1 MDGEL
6 QRTKTRAH
14 LAAPFMWLEDVR
26 SRFPGSGL
34 HRWEIIGDYWRQG
47 SCLSLVGMA
56 TGCPA
61 ATKFGLLGLWP
72 NPMHYK
78 GLGKDTF
85 QILNLCFNW
94 FLFIIQ
100 LISLPQIS
108 HAIWLYP
115 SPEYFF
121 ISRNTHISFH
131 SDLGIT
137 GASSVGWCISLAGH
151 AFTRCRLGQDL
162 CDVGIRKSEVNTET
176 RNPRCDILW
185 KGCFNMF

>member
-1 MDGEL
+1 MEKMLLVCTSADHSSARKRIWVGTSMDGEL

-78 GLGKDTF
+78 GLGKDAF
-85 QILNLCFNW
+85 QILNYVWIDFCLSFNW
-94 FLFIIQ
+94 SRFLRYLTLFGYIPLQNIFSSVEIHTFPFT
-100 LISLPQIS
+100 LISVSLVLP
-108 HAIWLYP
+108 L
-115 SPEYFF
+115 
-121 ISRNTHISFH
+121 
-131 SDLGIT
+131 
-137 GASSVGWCISLAGH
+137 
-151 AFTRCRLGQDL
+151 
-162 CDVGIRKSEVNTET
+162 
-176 RNPRCDILW
+176 
-185 KGCFNMF
+185 